1 MKTDTIYYL
10 ANEGSSTMQQLVAH
24 YGSQGFCFIPWD
36 IKAPPALDEVEYLLL
51 LEPFKAGIDRFAVSL
66 LWKQWL
72 YLRAP
77 HIRLVVGSFTGVARH
92 SNVLRL
98 LYPPPDL
105 AKWLT
110 QVKTIAE
117 FPFYHA
123 DEITIAGIKIDRYK
137 DTWEL
142 GLPHSGEP
150 AKIRMKRFIDGH
162 DRSNSFFEQVGR
174 IRGRL
179 INLKLD
185 MENKYKDNK
194 PSHIVADL
202 KMMQNRWAY
211 YKPLLEWMPF
221 WKELAEVEQY
231 LEAMAQIVDHKN
243 WHEDTTTL
251 TQQVEVIRD
260 VFTLKVNP
268 IVFAEE
274 NV

>member
-10 ANEGSSTMQQLVAH
+10 ANKGSSTMQQLAAH
-24 YGSQGFCFIPWD
+24 YSPQGFHFVPWD
-36 IKAPPALDEVEYLLL
+36 IKAPPALDEVKYLLL
-51 LEPFKAGIDRFAVSL
+51 LEPFEAGIDRFAVSL

-77 HIRLVVGSFTGVARH
+77 HIRLVVASFTGVDRH
-92 SNVLRL
+92 SNVLPL
-98 LYPPPDL
+98 LYPPSNLVDWL
-105 AKWLT
+105 AK
-110 QVKTIAE
+110 VKPIAD

-123 DEITIAGIKIDRYK
+123 DTTEMAGIKIDIYK
-137 DTWEL
+137 DAWEL

-174 IRGRL
+174 LRARL

-185 MENKYKDNK
+185 MENKYEGNR
-194 PSHIVADL
+194 PTHIKADF

-221 WKELAEVEQY
+221 WKELAEVEQR
-231 LEAMAQIVDHKN
+231 LEAMAQIVETEHWYN
-243 WHEDTTTL
+243 DTTVL
-251 TQQVEVIRD
+251 SQQVEAIRD
-260 VFTLKVNP
+260 VFTQKVNP